1 MSQLHN
7 KKFKKYTGSHGKT
20 FFFPPRLA
28 SQNGYN
34 VEIPTSF
41 SK

>member
-20 FFFPPRLA
+20 FFFPPTCLT
-28 SQNGYN
+28 
-34 VEIPTSF
+34 EWL
-41 SK
+41 

>member
-20 FFFPPRLA
+20 FFFPPDLPHRM
-28 SQNGYN
+28 
-34 VEIPTSF
+34 VIM
-41 SK
+41 

>member
-20 FFFPPRLA
+20 FFFPPPDLPHRM
-28 SQNGYN
+28 
-34 VEIPTSF
+34 VIM
-41 SK
+41 